1 MIIKL
6 LLIFAFN
13 KAFYIYAKFFSL
25 FVFTE
30 YFIIRQYLSLIEHN
44 KITKLIL
51 FISSNESLRVRT
63 QDHSNT
69 LGREDDEGVS
79 IGAFP
84 RIGDFSDR
92 CIIRL
97 SRLSGIPSR

>member
-13 KAFYIYAKFFSL
+13 KAFYIYAKFFSS

-44 KITKLIL
+44 KINLIL

-63 QDHSNT
+63 QDHSNI

-84 RIGDFSDR
+84 RIADFSDR